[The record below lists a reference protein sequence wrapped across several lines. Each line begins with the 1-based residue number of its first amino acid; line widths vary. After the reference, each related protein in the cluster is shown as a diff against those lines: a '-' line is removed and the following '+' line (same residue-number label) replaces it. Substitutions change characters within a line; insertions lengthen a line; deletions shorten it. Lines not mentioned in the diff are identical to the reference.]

1 MHIHVL
7 GIGGTFMSALAILAR
22 ELGHEVTGSDLN
34 CYPPV
39 STLLA
44 DKQIVWTE
52 GYEDCRQA
60 LQADLV
66 VIGNAIKRGMPV
78 LEAVLNA
85 GKRYISGPQWIA
97 EEVLSKYRVLAIAG
111 THGKTTTT
119 SMLAHIL
126 SVAGLEPGFLIGG
139 VAPNF
144 GTSAHL
150 GRGKWFVIEAD
161 EYDSA
166 FFDKR
171 PKMIHYHPEV
181 AVINNLEFDHADIY
195 TSLEAIQLQFHY
207 YLKTIAGKG
216 LLLTPRDDQ
225 AIHEVLEKGVFCAQE
240 TFALEAPQPLGGLLT
255 AITIQKPL
263 IRPAG
268 TFSPCPGR
276 RENDGSY
283 LEGSATWR
291 AEIVDEGGSHFRIWQ
306 QDKAVAEV
314 KWSLIGRFNVENGLA
329 AIAAS
334 HRAGVPVQEAAVAL
348 QSFQAVK
355 RRLEVKFSQYGVTV
369 YDDFAHHPTA
379 IAKTVE
385 ALKRS
390 GKHARVLV
398 VLEFASNTMR
408 SGVHV
413 AKMPSALA
421 DVDYAFFLQPAHF
434 DLEKQ
439 AQSWHCDYE
448 ILPVSASIVK
458 RVAEKVQSGDAVVIM
473 SNRGFD
479 NIQQPIVA
487 AIEKRFKP

>member
-1 MHIHVL
+1 MHIHIL

-22 ELGHEVTGSDLN
+22 ELGHQVTGADID

-39 STLLA
+39 SDLLA
-44 DKQIVWTE
+44 DKAITWVE
-52 GYEDCRQA
+52 GYEDSTLA

-78 LEAVLNA
+78 LEAVLNS
-85 GKRYISGPQWIA
+85 GQRYISGPQWIA
-97 EEVLSKYRVLAIAG
+97 EEVLSRYRVLAVAG

-126 SVAGLEPGFLIGG
+126 QETGLEPGFLIGG

-150 GRGKWFVIEAD
+150 GKGKWFVIEAD

-181 AVINNLEFDHADIY
+181 AILNNLEFDHADIY
-195 TSLEAIQLQFHY
+195 TDLEAIQLQFHY
-207 YLKTIAGKG
+207 YLKTIAAKG
-216 LLLTPRDDQ
+216 VVLKPRDDK
-225 AIHEVLEKGVFCAQE
+225 ALNEVVAKGIFCNLEE
-240 TFALEAPQPLGGLLT
+240 
-255 AITIQKPL
+255 
-263 IRPAG
+263 
-268 TFSPCPGR
+268 FSL
-276 RENDGSY
+276 DA
-283 LEGSATWR
+283 EGAAWR
-291 AEIVDEGGSHFRIWQ
+291 AEIVDAGGSHFCIWQ
-306 QDKAVAEV
+306 DNTLVAEV
-314 KWSLIGRFNVENGLA
+314 KWPLMGRFNVENGLA

-334 HRAGVPVQEAAVAL
+334 CHAGVIISDAAAAL
-348 QSFQAVK
+348 ESFKPVK
-355 RRLEVKFSQYGVTV
+355 RRLEVKFNQHGITV

-390 GKHARVLV
+390 GKHQRVLV

-413 AKMPSALA
+413 ANMPKAFA
-421 DVDYAFFLQPAHF
+421 EVDLAFFLQPANF
-434 DLEKQ
+434 DLTKC
-439 AQSWHCDYE
+439 AQNWHCHYE
-448 ILPVSASIVK
+448 ILPDSAMIVA
-458 RVAEKVQSGDAVVIM
+458 RVADAVKPGDAVVIM
-473 SNRGFD
+473 SNKGFD
-479 NIQQPIVA
+479 NIQQTIVD
-487 AIEKRFKP
+487 AIGRRFMKVC